1 MRVCLDT
8 SVLNRPFD
16 DQTQPRIALET
27 QSLRTILQLVE
38 SGQVELVGSAV
49 LNYENSRNSSQMRQ
63 QWVQQCLDLAKHYQ
77 TLDAAVTQ
85 RASELEE
92 QGLKAMDAL
101 HVACSEAAQCDY
113 FLTCDDRLMRRYS
126 GSLKVVNPVMF
137 VLDITGDKA

>member
-27 QSLRTILQLVE
+27 QALRTILQLVE

-49 LNYENSRNSSQMRQ
+49 LDYENSRNSSQMRQ
-63 QWVQQCLDLAKHYQ
+63 QWVRQCLQLAKRYQ
-77 TLDAAVTQ
+77 TLDAATTQ
-85 RASELEE
+85 RASKLEA
-92 QGLKAMDAL
+92 QGLKAVDAL

-137 VLDITGDKA
+137 VLDVTGDEV

>member
-27 QSLRTILQLVE
+27 QALRTILQLVE

-49 LNYENSRNSSQMRQ
+49 LDYENSRNSSQMRR
-63 QWVQQCLDLAKHYQ
+63 QWVQQCLELAKRYQ
-77 TLDAAVTQ
+77 ELDTAVTQ
-85 RASELEE
+85 RASELED
-92 QGLKAMDAL
+92 QGLKAVDAL

-113 FLTCDDRLMRRYS
+113 FLTCDDRLMR
-126 GSLKVVNPVMF
+126 
-137 VLDITGDKA
+137 